1 MEGRM
6 IKGVVIPTLTRG
18 TAEEEKE
25 KALKNLE
32 NRVSRQK
39 LDCEDLNFK
48 YRLIHNTLSKQQAEL
63 TAFKSRVYLTLAVLV
78 AVDAVFIMTLT
89 KMLIK

>member
-1 MEGRM
+1 MEEARKNFG
-6 IKGVVIPTLTRG
+6 IPTLTRG

-32 NRVSRQK
+32 NRVSKQK
-39 LDCEDLNFK
+39 LNCEDLNFK
-48 YRLIHNTLSKQQAEL
+48 YRVLHKATSKQQAEL
-63 TAFKSRVYLTLAVLV
+63 SAFKNRMYLAFAGLCMADVVFVLIF
-78 AVDAVFIMTLT
+78 A